1 MVDGC
6 SMPRVSRLW
15 PHVIFL
21 TAAGIG
27 GVLPKCRPQLLP
39 VGVGLFVA
47 RSAVAVNILTARR
60 RTVDNT
66 E

>member
-27 GVLPKCRPQLLP
+27 GVLPKCRPQVLP
-39 VGVGLFVA
+39 VGVGTKSLRGEIGGCCQYFDGKKE
-47 RSAVAVNILTARR
+47 NG
-60 RTVDNT
+60 
-66 E
+66 